1 MRVIEINNVV
11 KEDGYIYYI
20 HHYKGTAVVEFL
32 ARQISLPIV
41 FTIEINPLGMRSI
54 DLEPLP
60 RDLDYPVMPLSKA
73 LKEFIDQ
80 MDKNGLLPQTE

>member
-1 MRVIEINNVV
+1 MRVIEIKDVV

-20 HHYKGTAVVEFL
+20 HHYKGNAVIEFL
-32 ARQISLPIV
+32 ARKITVPIV
-41 FTIEINPLGMRSI
+41 FTIEINPLGIRSI

-73 LKEFIDQ
+73 LKKFIDQ
-80 MDKNGLLPQTE
+80 MDKDGLLPQTE